1 VIRRVIPGLLVL
13 ALAVAGLA
21 AQDRPVADQDEP
33 PVRLKK
39 KDRPKA
45 EEPKDDAAKPDNK
58 EPPKPAVEE
67 KKPKPEERLKKGDEP
82 PDVPQEPEVNEEE
95 VLNRALKNARTA
107 ADLLQKQKADEP
119 TQQVQRDVL
128 KDLDSLIEQEKR
140 AQQDQGGQQD
150 QDQANAGQQPKDGQ
164 DGGMGKQQAGKP
176 QPGAGQPGQQ
186 KKGSIFGRK
195 RGQSQQQTAQGTG
208 RGGRRRQARGNRPGQ
223 QGDQQMAQGDQPQ
236 GGGGKANQGG
246 NGGTSP
252 TEQNKL
258 ADVYKDVWGHLPEAL
273 RGEMNAYSREQF
285 MDKYKEV
292 LKQYYATIAE
302 KGRRKN

>member
-1 VIRRVIPGLLVL
+1 MIRRVIPGLLVL

-45 EEPKDDAAKPDNK
+45 AEPKEDAVKPDK
-58 EPPKPAVEE
+58 EPPKPGAED

-107 ADLLQKQKADEP
+107 AELLEKQKADDR

-128 KDLDSLIEQEKR
+128 KDLDSLIEQEKQ
-140 AQQDQGGQQD
+140 AQQDQGQQA
-150 QDQANAGQQPKDGQ
+150 QDPGDAGQQPQDKQGGQ
-164 DGGMGKQQAGKP
+164 GQQQGGK
-176 QPGAGQPGQQ
+176 QQ
-186 KKGSIFGRK
+186 KKGSIFSRNKGK
-195 RGQSQQQTAQGTG
+195 GQQQMAQQP
-208 RGGRRRQARGNRPGQ
+208 GGRRHRQARGNRPGQ
-223 QGDQQMAQGDQPQ
+223 QQGDRQMAQNDQQ
-236 GGGGKANQGG
+236 QGGGGGKANQGG

-252 TEQNKL
+252 TEVNKL